1 MSLVFNKRLPTSQ
14 EVSPPILSFSSILF
28 DTSVDYG
35 GSVTL
40 NSTAVA
46 RNPSTNTNAPG
57 TISYRWYKDG
67 VLISGETGPTLTLTN
82 QLSEASYYC
91 EAQYIRTSTS
101 APALNSPI
109 TSNTARV
116 TIKNYVVFTRQPSNS
131 SVVIDKSATFGCSA
145 VVGGF
150 RSMVGFNDSPGSSGY
165 FGPDDYNSA
174 ISLGF
179 NDEDIR
185 YYLENVYTGVIG
197 PEILNK
203 LNDIN
208 FGNSR
213 NRNLQYQWF
222 VDGVL
227 QTTTIG
233 PVCEAAS
240 GFNSGAHSPYLAP
253 EISNPNSINYLTGL
267 ATVNYGIYLDLT
279 EYPIGTR
286 VQVQFTVTQD
296 SGIVHRINIPELG
309 TVNNNVN
316 SVFLTDGSIAETLP
330 NTSTPWGTRRLL
342 LNGGRI
348 YGPITSS
355 TMGAGYLAVAGEIG
369 TGGYNRLDL
378 ADDNKPVSQADDMRI
393 EVDKGFFRSYIL
405 SGTQQRINLSGV
417 KNGTRYFTDVIYT
430 ALNPPRTKYFSTYS
444 ATSSTTRSSS
454 VVCKVVQINTS
465 GALAGLPQNSNTVTW
480 TVSNY
485 DCISWDDSRKSG
497 GQIRVLTNS
506 GSKPGPV
513 STWYG
518 PFVYGTFTDTCYFAF
533 DLEVR
538 DIYPRAA
545 GSETGRPFIAVFQ
558 LRVRGQGGS
567 GGDALNAFKVLE
579 WNGNSS
585 SANEGDKKTLR
596 FTGNDFNGERVAPTG
611 DGGRILFDRT
621 NSNSPAAAG
630 GRVNWS
636 GTLSQIGQV
645 CVDILFLAAKRK
657 SDGADINSFLTVNS
671 SKNDNILEYGRR
683 YDQYEEVY

>member
-14 EVSPPILSFSSILF
+14 EVSPPILSFSSILVN
-28 DTSVDYG
+28 TPVDYG
-35 GSVTL
+35 GTVIL

-67 VLISGETGPTLTLTN
+67 ALIAGETGPTLTLTN

-91 EAQYIRTSTS
+91 EARYTRTSTS

-116 TIKNYVVFTRQPSNS
+116 TIRNYVVFTKQPSNS
-131 SVVIDKSATFGCSA
+131 SVVVDKSVTFGCSA

-150 RSMVGFNDSPGSSGY
+150 RSMVGFDDTPGSPGY
-165 FGPDDYNSA
+165 FGLLDYNSA
-174 ISLGF
+174 ISQGF
-179 NDEDIR
+179 SDEDIR
-185 YYLENVYTGVIG
+185 YYLENVYSGAIG
-197 PEILNK
+197 ILDR

-227 QTTTIG
+227 QKTTVG
-233 PVCEAAS
+233 PVCSEAP

-253 EISNPNSINYLTGL
+253 EISNPTSTSTF

-279 EYPIGTR
+279 DYPEGSR

-296 SGIVHRINIPELG
+296 SGIVHSINIPELG
-309 TVNNNVN
+309 TINSNVN
-316 SVFLTDGSIAETLP
+316 SVFLTNGSVAETLP
-330 NTSTPWGTRRLL
+330 NSSTPWGTRRLL

-355 TMGAGYLAVAGEIG
+355 TMGAGYLAVAGEVG

-417 KNGTRYFTDVIYT
+417 KNGTRYYTNVIYNAKT
-430 ALNPPRTKYFSTYS
+430 PPRTKYFSTYT
-444 ATSSTTRSSS
+444 TSSSTVRNSS
-454 VVCKVVQINTS
+454 VVCRVVQINTS

-480 TVSNY
+480 NVENY
-485 DCISWDDSRKSG
+485 QCLGWDDTRKLG
-497 GQIRVLTNS
+497 GQTRVPTPS
-506 GSKPGPV
+506 GLKPGPV

-518 PFVYGTFTDTCYFAF
+518 PWVFGTSNDTCYIYF

-538 DIYPRAA
+538 DIYPRAI
-545 GSETGRPFIAVFQ
+545 GSSTDEPFIAAFQ
-558 LRVRGQGGS
+558 VRVRGQGGTS
-567 GGDALNAFKVLE
+567 GDIFNVFKILE
-579 WNGNSS
+579 WNGNSRTS
-585 SANEGDKKTLR
+585 NEANKQTLR
-596 FTGNDFNGERVAPTG
+596 FTSNDFNGQRVAPTG

-621 NSNSPAAAG
+621 NSNAPGARVTWPGPGQPA
-630 GRVNWS
+630 
-636 GTLSQIGQV
+636 I
-645 CVDILFLAAKRK
+645 DILLLATVRKR
-657 SDGADINSFLTVNS
+657 DGAGIDAFLTVNS
-671 SKNDNILEYGRR
+671 SRSDNILEYGRK